1 MKIKKLFENW
11 DMRSLKIKL
20 PILEMD
26 WAPQETDKNAAW
38 DMYVELL
45 TRITTQSLPDDK
57 GIEQAALD
65 SVHKLFEITRSVLKA
80 NGRDCIGFARIAIV
94 ILNQIIRPFT
104 AKWHKLSEQ
113 GAFDDVTSKQLFRK
127 ELILLQEELIKYTK
141 MLSEIADVED
151 LTEITEK
158 EI

>member
-1 MKIKKLFENW
+1 MKIQKLFENW
-11 DMRSLKIKL
+11 DMKSLKIKL

-26 WAPQETDKNAAW
+26 WAPQEADKNAAW

-45 TRITTQSLPDDK
+45 TRITTQSLPDDD
-57 GIEQAALD
+57 GIEKSALD
-65 SVHKLFEITRSVLKA
+65 SVHKLFEITRSVLKS

-113 GAFDDVTSKQLFRK
+113 GAFDNVDNKQMFRK
-127 ELILLQEELIKYTK
+127 ELMELQVELIKYTK
-141 MLSEIADVED
+141 ILSEIADVED
-151 LTEITEK
+151 LTELTEK